1 MILKVKI
8 FAKGYTATKKR
19 KQKLG
24 YGGTHL

>member
-19 KQKLG
+19 KRKPG
-24 YGGTHL
+24 YSDARF